1 LLRYRYKIN
10 KLRKDMGYEIKV
22 PWISDVTTKDKPW
35 GLETTWAT
43 TSTVSH
49 CKIINIKKGHR
60 TSLKKY
66 QVKNESFYLI
76 SGKLEVMYGDHKTTD
91 PKRMVTTELN
101 PKQALSVP
109 SGCPYR
115 LTALEDS
122 VIIES
127 SDRVETAYEI
137 IEDDYKR

>member
-1 LLRYRYKIN
+1 VGR
-10 KLRKDMGYEIKV
+10 EIKE
-22 PWISDVTTKDKPW
+22 PWISEVRVKDKPW
-35 GLETTWAT
+35 GLETTWNT
-43 TSTVSH
+43 TSTVAH

-66 QVKNESFYLI
+66 KVKNESFYLA
-76 SGKLEVMYGDHKTTD
+76 SGRLEVLYGDFITTD
-91 PKRMVTTELN
+91 PERMTKIELKPN
-101 PKQALSVP
+101 QVLSVP

-127 SDRVETAYEI
+127 SDRIETAYEV

>member
-1 LLRYRYKIN
+1 
-10 KLRKDMGYEIKV
+10 MGRDIKE
-22 PWISDVTTKDKPW
+22 PWISSVQTQDKPW
-35 GLETTWAT
+35 GLETTWKT
-43 TSTVSH
+43 TSTVSQ

-66 QVKNESFYLI
+66 SIKNESFYLA
-76 SGKLEVMYGDHKTTD
+76 SGKLEVTYGDELTLD
-91 PKRMVTTELN
+91 PKLMTVVILE
-101 PKQALSVP
+101 PKQVLSVP

-127 SDRVETAYEI
+127 SDRTETAYQI
-137 IEDDYKR
+137 IEDDYKRK